1 MLFLKEFVSP
11 FHDLSALLGVFS
23 NTASLS
29 YASAAALYGAGS
41 FFCDQAADSA
51 FLISSTTRSGG
62 MNVAG
67 GNDSALNSLA

>member
-23 NTASLS
+23 STASLS
-29 YASAAALYGAGS
+29 YASEAAL
-41 FFCDQAADSA
+41 FIFCDQAADSA

-62 MNVAG
+62 MNVAS

>member
-29 YASAAALYGAGS
+29 YASEAALYGAGS
-41 FFCDQAADSA
+41 FFVIKPLTAP
-51 FLISSTTRSGG
+51 F
-62 MNVAG
+62 
-67 GNDSALNSLA
+67 